1 MFGHEIEKGING
13 CRTQQAYAVNVSKLR
28 FARLSSRRHSACQG
42 KCQSAMRLTNRR
54 QVPKQTKKRSGPAR
68 SASSMMCSSM
78 RCNGFRTVNDFAR
91 ICEKLIPSSIRFI
104 VHTINDNSIECNE
117 MMYLL
122 AAVVLPRSHPY
133 QRQSTIHL
141 QVGYC
146 HHMLAEL
153 LAEQYCL
160 AH

>member
-1 MFGHEIEKGING
+1 MQNPASLRRKCIQIAVCQTVVTPSFGMSREM
-13 CRTQQAYAVNVSKLR
+13 SK
-28 FARLSSRRHSACQG
+28 CV
-42 KCQSAMRLTNRR
+42 RLTNRR